1 MADYLINK
9 DIVLL
14 SSVVRIGGKYML
26 TVYGAVDCNKQ
37 NNTLL
42 YCIYIQGADNK
53 LGQFLSQDI

>member
-26 TVYGAVDCNKQ
+26 TVYGAVLCNKQ
-37 NNTLL
+37 NIILL
-42 YCIYIQGADNK
+42 YGI
-53 LGQFLSQDI
+53 